1 MREAKRNKNFS
12 QEYMANPLDISQ
24 SQYSR
29 LEKGEIDFEVSKL
42 SILIDTLELNPMGV
56 IEFTEK

>member
-1 MREAKRNKNFS
+1 
-12 QEYMANPLDISQ
+12 MANPLDISQ